1 MRREIDHEHG
11 SVRLDRVSNQIT
23 VTFRRPQSIG
33 SPAWLGRSPGRS
45 AHGPFGQTHPDVH
58 AVREP
63 ASGRS
68 CFSFFRRE
76 SRPERD
82 LPHKDILDK
91 ILGQYIQGL
100 EMLPPPVLVLIGELL
115 AARLML
121 PAG

>member
-1 MRREIDHEHG
+1 MR
-11 SVRLDRVSNQIT
+11 
-23 VTFRRPQSIG
+23 
-33 SPAWLGRSPGRS
+33 
-45 AHGPFGQTHPDVH
+45 

-68 CFSFFRRE
+68 CLSLLRSD

-82 LPHKDILDK
+82 LPHKDILDE

-100 EMLPPPVLVLIGELL
+100 EMLPLPVLVLIGEVF

>member
-1 MRREIDHEHG
+1 MR
-11 SVRLDRVSNQIT
+11 
-23 VTFRRPQSIG
+23 
-33 SPAWLGRSPGRS
+33 
-45 AHGPFGQTHPDVH
+45 

-68 CFSFFRRE
+68 CLSFLRND
-76 SRPERD
+76 SRPERG
-82 LPHKDILDK
+82 LPHEDILDK

-100 EMLPPPVLVLIGELL
+100 EMLPLPVLILIGELL